1 MSILKQSQRQNG
13 NSQDLFN
20 VSNILGVGVY
30 QAPIYVFDC
39 IPQIISTS
47 TLQIVA
53 LNSPQ
58 ANKPMTLV
66 AANVKNIAGIPVP
79 VIPLDCQ
86 RGVQIESV
94 LDFPQNGTIT
104 FTGYDANH
112 VQVVNT
118 VSFTS
123 SDETVAST
131 KTFKY
136 ISSVVSSIALFNIE
150 VFPTYLI
157 GLPYYLT
164 RIDDVISCTV
174 SGAPYDTDNITTG
187 NNWRLEAPTATTED
201 ARGTVFLE
209 SNVPLTVCY
218 HCYGADSFLQAQLLT
233 AEADGQTNDSS
244 QKIIYAN
251 ASANP
256 IVSVPVLIPFDETG
270 VQYPTEMTEY
280 NKLPTS

>member
-1 MSILKQSQRQNG
+1 MPILGQTQRQNG
-13 NSQDLFN
+13 YSQDLFN
-20 VSNILGVGVY
+20 VSNIIGVGVY
-30 QAPIYVFDC
+30 QSPIFVFDC
-39 IPQIISTS
+39 IPQNISTS

-58 ANKPMTLV
+58 ANQPMTLV
-66 AANVKNIAGIPVP
+66 AANVESVEGIPVP

-94 LDFPQNGTIT
+94 LAFPQDGTIT
-104 FTGYDANH
+104 FTGYDANR

-136 ISSVVSSIALFNIE
+136 ISSVVSNIALFNIE

-157 GLPYYLT
+157 GLPYYLS

-174 SGAPYDTDNITTG
+174 SGAPYSTDNITTG

-201 ARGTVFLE
+201 ARGTVDVG
-209 SNVPLTVCY
+209 SNVPLTICY

-233 AEADGQTNDSS
+233 AGADGQTNDSS
-244 QKIIYAN
+244 QKLIYAN
-251 ASANP
+251 ASAGP

-280 NKLPTS
+280 NKLPTT